1 MQAAERDHAWRTLF
15 AQDLLEVDPH
25 DLIYLDESGF
35 HTSMTRT
42 HARSPRGARA
52 YGTVPRNRGTN
63 LTLLCAVTLQGPCAP
78 WVVDGGVNGDVF
90 LTYVNRILVPELRA
104 GQVVVMDNLGAHRR
118 AAVRTSIEATGAQ
131 LVFLP
136 PYSPDLSPIELMFS
150 KVKSQTRRLEARSK
164 TTVSEAIRVALE
176 AVRPKDC
183 AGWFQHCLFPQCL

>member
-42 HARSPRGARA
+42 YARSPRGARA

-78 WVVDGGVNGDVF
+78 WLVDGGVNGDVF

-104 GQVVVMDNLGAHRR
+104 GQVVVMDNLGAHRCS
-118 AAVRTSIEATGAQ
+118 AVRTSIEATGAQ

-150 KVKSQTRRLEARSK
+150 SNCSAGRAQGLKLGMSTSPVNTLTKPSQTL
-164 TTVSEAIRVALE
+164 
-176 AVRPKDC
+176 RPCFCNVDM
-183 AGWFQHCLFPQCL
+183 

>member
-1 MQAAERDHAWRTLF
+1 M
-15 AQDLLEVDPH
+15 
-25 DLIYLDESGF
+25 
-35 HTSMTRT
+35 
-42 HARSPRGARA
+42 
-52 YGTVPRNRGTN
+52 
-63 LTLLCAVTLQGPCAP
+63 TLLCAVTLQGPCAP
-78 WVVDGGVNGDVF
+78 WLVDGGVNGDVF

-104 GQVVVMDNLGAHRR
+104 GQVVVMDNLGAHRCS
-118 AAVRTSIEATGAQ
+118 AVRTSIEATGAQ

>member
-42 HARSPRGARA
+42 YARSPRGARA

-78 WVVDGGVNGDVF
+78 WLVDGGVNGDVF
-90 LTYVNRILVPELRA
+90 LTYVHRILVPELRA

-118 AAVRTSIEATGAQ
+118 SAVST
-131 LVFLP
+131 
-136 PYSPDLSPIELMFS
+136 
-150 KVKSQTRRLEARSK
+150 
-164 TTVSEAIRVALE
+164 
-176 AVRPKDC
+176 
-183 AGWFQHCLFPQCL
+183 